1 MLLTLFTL
9 CVIAV
14 LITLVVLHLKRGPNQ
29 ATRRRA
35 HHEHHEPHLQAEKN
49 EENIDANEALGLQPI
64 IKSRTVKPAAATK
77 AAVIEY
83 ITLHVIAPREY
94 PYSGYELLQALLGNG
109 LRYGDKNIFHRHETK
124 TGRGQVLF
132 SLASANKPGTFEL
145 TKMGNFTCPG
155 LTLFM
160 VLKREVDP
168 MLAFDTMLET
178 ARQLTE
184 DLGGEI
190 WDERRQLLNMD
201 KVAEFRAKIRRFEE
215 SQRMPDFFGEEP
227 QLESQV
233 NNGDRS

>member
-1 MLLTLFTL
+1 MLLTLITL
-9 CVIAV
+9 CIIAV
-14 LITLVVLHLKRGPNQ
+14 LITLVLLRLKQGPDGQ
-29 ATRRRA
+29 ATRRRPS
-35 HHEHHEPHLQAEKN
+35 HPEHQEPHLEPEKN
-49 EENIDANEALGLQPI
+49 ADADEALGLQPTL
-64 IKSRTVKPAAATK
+64 KARAAKTMTPAK
-77 AAVIEY
+77 NSVIEY

-94 PYSGYELLQALLGNG
+94 PYSGYELLQALLANG

-168 MLAFDTMLET
+168 MLAFDTLLET

-190 WDERRQLLNMD
+190 WDERHQLLNMD
-201 KVAEFRAKIRRFEE
+201 KVAELRAKIRRFEE
-215 SQRMPDFFGEEP
+215 SQRMPDFFGES
-227 QLESQV
+227 QLETQV
-233 NNGDRS
+233 NPGDDRS